1 LQTDTRCFRG
11 NALTRPYCSDLPPG
25 AAGKRSVGRS
35 RSDGSTV
42 LNCPHG
48 ASSKLTPLVEEFIRD
63 GVMFVGVVG
72 KDCSLVEDLIDEIVV
87 GNGTR
92 DAFIL
97 TSSHPGETVSE
108 VSQFALALTDE
119 YAGEDIAVVELA
131 PDLRR

>member
-1 LQTDTRCFRG
+1 M
-11 NALTRPYCSDLPPG
+11 AYP
-25 AAGKRSVGRS
+25 KKI
-35 RSDGSTV
+35 V

-48 ASSKLTPLVEEFIRD
+48 ASSKLTPIVEEFIRD
-63 GVMFVGVVG
+63 EVMFVEVVG

-108 VSQFALALTDE
+108 MLGNATNESHRPSAAARHLGSTSGNPSFRI
-119 YAGEDIAVVELA
+119 G
-131 PDLRR
+131 

>member
-1 LQTDTRCFRG
+1 VREM
-11 NALTRPYCSDLPPG
+11 AYP
-25 AAGKRSVGRS
+25 KKI
-35 RSDGSTV
+35 V

-108 VSQFALALTDE
+108 VIQFARSLTDE